1 MKMGIQGTNRSLDVD
16 NLTTIMYHK
25 WIIRRQNEN
34 LWKFDCCK
42 MSITYICLNT
52 NMGEV

>member
-1 MKMGIQGTNRSLDVD
+1 MV
-16 NLTTIMYHK
+16 
-25 WIIRRQNEN
+25 IRRQNEN